1 MNEIPKKAVGAKIV
15 GVLIQKMLPNGLEVI
30 VGSTRDPTFGSVV
43 MFGLGGIFVEVL
55 KDVSFRVVP
64 VSDLDADEM
73 IKEIKGYKVLE
84 GYRGQPPRDIEA
96 IKKIIIKVS
105 KLMEEL
111 EHIQDMDLNPIIV
124 YERGKGAYVA
134 DARVIIKP

>member
-1 MNEIPKKAVGAKIV
+1 
-15 GVLIQKMLPNGLEVI
+15 MLPGGLEVI
-30 VGSTRDPTFGSVV
+30 VGSTRDPTFGPVV

-73 IKEIKGYKVLE
+73 IREIKGYKVLE

-96 IKKIIIKVS
+96 IKDIIIKVS

-111 EHIQDMDLNPIIV
+111 EGIQDVDLNPIVV
-124 YERGKGAYVA
+124 YEKGKGAYVA
-134 DARVIIKP
+134 DARVIIKSQ